1 MSSAIA
7 LLPNLSRPSDVSLGA
22 PVVARPVT
30 STTSSDRAGV
40 VQAVRTPLTT
50 DQASS
55 LISDALEHVTGEKPK
70 PETVAILTA
79 QWAHETGHGAS
90 MFNYNF
96 AGIKG
101 SGPTG
106 LSVVQRTR
114 EGYGSSER
122 TTTDNFRAYQTAED
136 GARDYV
142 SLLQARF
149 PGALQAAQAGDPAA
163 TVHAL
168 KQAGYFTGD
177 EAVYTRS
184 VTDLARQVGPAS
196 LNFTGA
202 SLPTLPLDY
211 AAGFSV
217 RGAAGANSGSGAA
230 GSSPFVDSAAF
241 SDNILRAAL
250 RVMSAPTEEQD
261 RARSPT

>member
-1 MSSAIA
+1 MSSAVA
-7 LLPNLSRPSDVSLGA
+7 LVPGLTRPVDTTFDTSG
-22 PVVARPVT
+22 VARLPS
-30 STTSSDRAGV
+30 STAADRPGV
-40 VQAVRTPLTT
+40 VQPIRTHVTT
-50 DQASS
+50 EQASS
-55 LISDALEHVTGEKPK
+55 LIAGALEQVTGEKPK

-101 SGPTG
+101 TGPSG

-114 EGYGSSER
+114 EGSGANER
-122 TTTDNFRAYQTAED
+122 TITDSFRAYRTADE

-142 SLLQARF
+142 SLLQSRF
-149 PGALQAAQAGDPAA
+149 PGALEAARQGDPAA

-177 EAVYTRS
+177 EGAYTRS
-184 VTDLARQVGPAS
+184 VTELARQVGPAS
-196 LNFTGA
+196 LQFTDTG
-202 SLPTLPLDY
+202 SLPALPALPVDY
-211 AAGFSV
+211 SAGFAV
-217 RGAAGANSGSGAA
+217 RGAGGTDASQST
-230 GSSPFVDSAAF
+230 PFVETAAF

-250 RVMSAPTEEQD
+250 RILA
-261 RARSPT
+261 SPTDDQGRAKAVT